1 LVKEGCN
8 NATRKKK
15 VISDSFTNNDEICLL
30 GHQEKRMIKKIEAG
44 YEIT

>member
-1 LVKEGCN
+1 MQQG
-8 NATRKKK
+8 KKK